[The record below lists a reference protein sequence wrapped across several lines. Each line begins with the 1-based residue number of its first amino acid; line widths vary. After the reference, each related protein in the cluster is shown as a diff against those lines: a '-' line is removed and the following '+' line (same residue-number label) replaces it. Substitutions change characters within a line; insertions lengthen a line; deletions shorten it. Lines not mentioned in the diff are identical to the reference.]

1 MGLGTKGHYVRTSAV
16 TPLPLSYAE
25 ATAARSTA
33 GLVIGAVAGG
43 AIGSVIANR
52 LGGGLARYAGIG
64 GALAVVGALIGH
76 RLLDTGSASGTP
88 NGQNVGIAYGR
99 KTIDHGDG
107 TSEFAK
113 VQVPLLLGARQGAA
127 EGYATLASAIAATHP
142 NSGNGEMAFV
152 RHGAVIDSYT
162 LTSPELEAIEQYRAT
177 DPSVVAYTTRLS
189 GDLIAG
195 PAATAEERATSHLVD
210 APPPPF

>member
-1 MGLGTKGHYVRTSAV
+1 MRVQTV
-16 TPLPLSYAE
+16 TPLPLTYAE
-25 ATAARSTA
+25 ATAAKSTA
-33 GLVIGAVAGG
+33 GLVLGAVTGG
-43 AIGSVIANR
+43 AIGSFIAHR

-76 RLLDTGSASGTP
+76 KLIDGASSGGGTP

-99 KTIDHGDG
+99 KTINHADG

-127 EGYATLASAIAATHP
+127 EGYATLAAAITATHP

-152 RHGAVIDSYT
+152 RNGSMINAYT

-177 DPSVVAYTTRLS
+177 DPTVVAYTTRLS

-195 PAATAEERATSHLVD
+195 PAATADERSANHLVD